1 MLYLETI
8 VTHLSRTFS
17 NHCLVLIELLG
28 SRTNATNKPFSFHT
42 MWLLHPQF
50 PKVVEKA
57 WPGDRS
63 LPLAISDFT
72 TKVKKWNFEVF
83 GNLFARK
90 RRLLTRLGGVQNAI
104 ACNPSEAL
112 LSLEKLLIEEHAMI
126 ML

>member
-1 MLYLETI
+1 M
-8 VTHLSRTFS
+8 
-17 NHCLVLIELLG
+17 
-28 SRTNATNKPFSFHT
+28 
-42 MWLLHPQF
+42 
-50 PKVVEKA
+50 VEKA

-63 LPLAISDFT
+63 LPLAISNFT

-90 RRLLTRLGGVQNAI
+90 RRLLTRLGGVQKAI
-104 ACNPSEAL
+104 ACNSSEAL